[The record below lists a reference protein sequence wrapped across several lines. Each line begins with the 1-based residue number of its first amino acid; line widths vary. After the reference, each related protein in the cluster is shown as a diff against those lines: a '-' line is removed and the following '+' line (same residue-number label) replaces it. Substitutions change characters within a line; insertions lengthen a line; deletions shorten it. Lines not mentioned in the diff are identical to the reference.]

1 MVAPWTIM
9 FWLQLSLQL
18 EPADGIGVIAS
29 YRGITIF
36 LTVRDHVI
44 CLNNGDSNFLGPRI
58 KGLEKE
64 AWIFLGLTRD
74 ESRIALYVN
83 GVKVMEIIES
93 EIVYKLKDFRIEI
106 GERAHIKKIEQDL
119 SEWLEKRKL
128 MFKVKEETTDN
139 FLILSVRDQ
148 ERQLE
153 SRVQAL
159 EDMIDALHHGKN
171 YFFERKFM
179 GGVHAERAQIF

>member
-1 MVAPWTIM
+1 
-9 FWLQLSLQL
+9 
-18 EPADGIGVIAS
+18 
-29 YRGITIF
+29 
-36 LTVRDHVI
+36 
-44 CLNNGDSNFLGPRI
+44 
-58 KGLEKE
+58 
-64 AWIFLGLTRD
+64 
-74 ESRIALYVN
+74 
-83 GVKVMEIIES
+83 
-93 EIVYKLKDFRIEI
+93 
-106 GERAHIKKIEQDL
+106 
-119 SEWLEKRKL
+119 

-179 GGVHAERAQIF
+179 GGVHAERAQIFWYVLWVQQQQLGLDIKRGAEPGGFEFALESATFWKNEDPFLTAFPKIRKKVYIE